1 MAKNSAIAVGLLDA
15 EASRDAA
22 LIERLTRLINGV
34 YATAESGLWRDG
46 ATRTTEPELT
56 GLIEVGQIVV
66 ATTQDGHVV
75 GSVHVHQISND
86 TGEVGTLVAAPEHR
100 GTGVGRALL
109 DFAEDYSRDQGLRAI
124 QLELLVPRAWRHPS
138 KEFLKSWYGRRGYR
152 LIQTR
157 RMDDSHP
164 HLAPL
169 LATPCDLE
177 VREKSLES
185 TVVDS
190 SEPELRQRAFG
201 TEHPCVARQI
211 EAADHAGADGQA
223 ADVATPPFDRSPRDG
238 ATRSRYGALT
248 IVMLK

>member
-1 MAKNSAIAVGLLDA
+1 M
-15 EASRDAA
+15 
-22 LIERLTRLINGV
+22 
-34 YATAESGLWRDG
+34 
-46 ATRTTEPELT
+46 
-56 GLIEVGQIVV
+56 
-66 ATTQDGHVV
+66 
-75 GSVHVHQISND
+75 GSVHVHQISDD
-86 TGEVGTLVAAPEHR
+86 TSEVGTLVAAPEHR
-100 GTGVGRALL
+100 GTGIGRALL
-109 DFAEDYSRDQGLRAI
+109 DFAEHHSRHQGLRAI

-185 TVVDS
+185 TILDS
-190 SEPELRQRAFG
+190 SEPDGFRQRASG
-201 TEHPCVARQI
+201 TERPRVARQI

-223 ADVATPPFDRSPRDG
+223 ATAPEAG
-238 ATRSRYGALT
+238 AKA
-248 IVMLK
+248 